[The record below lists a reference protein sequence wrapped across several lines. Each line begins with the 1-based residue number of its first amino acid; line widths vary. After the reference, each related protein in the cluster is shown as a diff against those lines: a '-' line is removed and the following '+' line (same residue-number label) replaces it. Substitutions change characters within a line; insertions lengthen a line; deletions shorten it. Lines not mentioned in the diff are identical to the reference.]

1 LQRDPEDISMLV
13 ERIASGV
20 AAVALALVML
30 VGVIDIVAG
39 EVLGVFLAFKVDM
52 SGTLTAAAIFLAW
65 PLVQSRNEHINVDLF
80 SGIFPHWSVIPR
92 EIIAK
97 LAGLIVFGLI
107 TRGTWVLALDSL
119 AIREKSAATLGY
131 PIWPAKLACAVG
143 ASLVLLVITLQL
155 IRLIRDAVTGKGQG

>member
-1 LQRDPEDISMLV
+1 MLL
-13 ERIASGV
+13 ERIASGI
-20 AAVALALVML
+20 AAVALAVVML
-30 VGVIDIVAG
+30 VGVIDILAG

-80 SGIFPHWSVIPR
+80 SAFFPRWSVIPR

-97 LAGLIVFGLI
+97 LAGFVVFALIA
-107 TRGTWVLALDSL
+107 RGTWVVALDSL

-131 PIWPAKLACAVG
+131 PIWPAKLACAIG
-143 ASLVLLVITLQL
+143 ASLVLLVIMLQL
-155 IRLIRDAVTGKGQG
+155 IRLIRDLVAGREQAQ

>member
-1 LQRDPEDISMLV
+1 MLL
-13 ERIASGV
+13 ERIASGI
-20 AAVALALVML
+20 AALALAVVML

-80 SGIFPHWSVIPR
+80 SGFFPRWSVVPR

-97 LAGLIVFGLI
+97 LAGLVFFALI
-107 TRGTWVLALDSL
+107 ARGTWKVALDSF

-131 PIWPAKLACAVG
+131 PIWPAKLACAIG
-143 ASLVLLVITLQL
+143 ASLVLLVIALQL
-155 IRLIRDAVTGKGQG
+155 FRLIRDAAASAGRS

>member
-1 LQRDPEDISMLV
+1 MLF
-13 ERIASGV
+13 ERIASGI
-20 AAVALALVML
+20 AAVALAAVML

-39 EVLGVFLAFKVDM
+39 EVFGVFLAFKVDM

-80 SGIFPHWSVIPR
+80 SAIFPRWTVIPR
-92 EIIAK
+92 KIIAK
-97 LAGLIVFGLI
+97 LAGLVVFALI
-107 TRGTWVLALDSL
+107 ARGTWVLALDSL

-143 ASLVLLVITLQL
+143 ASLVLLVITMQL
-155 IRLIRDAVTGKGQG
+155 IRLVRELISGKERA

>member
-1 LQRDPEDISMLV
+1 MLL
-13 ERIASGV
+13 ERIASGI
-20 AAVALALVML
+20 AAVALAVVML

-80 SGIFPHWSVIPR
+80 SAFFPRWSVIPR

-97 LAGLIVFGLI
+97 LAGLVVFCLI
-107 TRGTWVLALDSL
+107 TRGAWMLALSSI

-131 PIWPAKLACAVG
+131 PIWPAKLACAIG
-143 ASLVLLVITLQL
+143 ASLVLLVIVLQL
-155 IRLIRDAVTGKGQG
+155 IRLIRDLVAGREQAQ

>member
-1 LQRDPEDISMLV
+1 MSMLF
-13 ERIASGV
+13 ERIASGI
-20 AAVALALVML
+20 AAVALAVVML

-80 SGIFPHWSVIPR
+80 SGIFPRWSVAPR

-97 LAGLIVFGLI
+97 LAGFVVFALI
-107 TRGTWVLALDSL
+107 TRGTWIIALDSL

-155 IRLIRDAVTGKGQG
+155 IRLIRDAVARKEHP

>member
-1 LQRDPEDISMLV
+1 MQL
-13 ERIASGV
+13 ERIASGL
-20 AAVALALVML
+20 AALCLAAVML

-39 EVLGVFLAFKVDM
+39 ETFGFFLAFKVDM

-80 SGIFPHWSVIPR
+80 TGIFPRWTVIPR

-97 LAGLIVFGLI
+97 LAGLVVFSLI
-107 TRGTWVLALDSL
+107 ARGTWKIALESL

-131 PIWPAKLACAVG
+131 PIWPTKLACAVG
-143 ASLVLLVITLQL
+143 ASLVLLVILLQL
-155 IRLIRDAVTGKGQG
+155 GGLIRDAVQSRRADHI

>member
-1 LQRDPEDISMLV
+1 MLL
-13 ERIASGV
+13 ERIASGI
-20 AAVALALVML
+20 AALCLAVVML

-80 SGIFPHWSVIPR
+80 SAFFPRWSVIPR

-97 LAGLIVFGLI
+97 LAGLAVFALI
-107 TRGTWVLALDSL
+107 TRGTWMLALDSI
-119 AIREKSAATLGY
+119 AIGEKSAATLGY
-131 PIWPAKLACAVG
+131 PIWPAKLACAIG
-143 ASLVLLVITLQL
+143 ASLVLLVIVLQL
-155 IRLIRDAVTGKGQG
+155 IRLVRDMVSGKEQA

>member
-1 LQRDPEDISMLV
+1 MSMLF
-13 ERIASGV
+13 ERIASGF
-20 AAVALALVML
+20 AAVALAVVML

-39 EVLGVFLAFKVDM
+39 EFLGVFLAFKVDM

-80 SGIFPHWSVIPR
+80 SGIFPRWSVIPR

-97 LAGLIVFGLI
+97 LAGFIVFALI
-107 TRGTWVLALDSL
+107 ARGTWILALDSF

-155 IRLIRDAVTGKGQG
+155 IRLIRDAVSRKEHP

>member
-1 LQRDPEDISMLV
+1 MQL

-20 AAVALALVML
+20 AALCLAVVML

-39 EVLGVFLAFKVDM
+39 ELLGFHLAFKVDM

-65 PLVQSRNEHINVDLF
+65 PLVQRRNEHINVDLF
-80 SGIFPHWSVIPR
+80 TGIFPRWSAVPR

-97 LAGLIVFGLI
+97 LAGLFMFSLI
-107 TRGTWVLALDSL
+107 ARGTWKIALESL

-131 PIWPAKLACAVG
+131 PIWPTKLACAVG
-143 ASLVLLVITLQL
+143 ASLVLLVILLQL
-155 IRLIRDAVTGKGQG
+155 GCLIRDAVQSRRADQI

>member
-1 LQRDPEDISMLV
+1 MLI

-20 AAVALALVML
+20 AAFALALVML

-80 SGIFPHWSVIPR
+80 SGFFPRWSVIPR

-97 LAGLIVFGLI
+97 LAGFIVFALI

-143 ASLVLLVITLQL
+143 ASLVLLVIALQL
-155 IRLIRDAVTGKGQG
+155 GRLIRDAHSGRERA

>member
-1 LQRDPEDISMLV
+1 MLV
-13 ERIASGV
+13 ERIASWV

-80 SGIFPHWSVIPR
+80 SGIFPRWSVVPR

-97 LAGLIVFGLI
+97 LAGLVVFGLI

>member
-1 LQRDPEDISMLV
+1 MLL
-13 ERIASGV
+13 ERIASGI
-20 AAVALALVML
+20 AAVALAVVML

-80 SGIFPHWSVIPR
+80 SAFFPRWSVIPR

-97 LAGLIVFGLI
+97 LAGLVVFGLI
-107 TRGTWVLALDSL
+107 TRGAWMLALSSI

-131 PIWPAKLACAVG
+131 PIWPAKLACAIG
-143 ASLVLLVITLQL
+143 ASLVLLVIVLQL
-155 IRLIRDAVTGKGQG
+155 IRLIRDLVAGREQAQ

>member
-1 LQRDPEDISMLV
+1 MLL
-13 ERIASGV
+13 ERIASGI
-20 AAVALALVML
+20 AAVALSVVML

-65 PLVQSRNEHINVDLF
+65 PLVQSRNEHIAVDLF
-80 SGIFPHWSVIPR
+80 SAVFPRWTVIPR

-97 LAGLIVFGLI
+97 VAGLVVFALI
-107 TRGTWVLALDSL
+107 ARGTWVLALDSF

-143 ASLVLLVITLQL
+143 ASLVMLVIVLQL
-155 IRLIRDAVTGKGQG
+155 IRLIRDAMTGKERV

>member
-1 LQRDPEDISMLV
+1 MLL
-13 ERIASGV
+13 ERIASGI
-20 AAVALALVML
+20 AAVALAVVML

-80 SGIFPHWSVIPR
+80 SAFFPRWSVTPR

-97 LAGLIVFGLI
+97 LAGLVVFGLI
-107 TRGTWVLALDSL
+107 TRGAWMLALSSI

-131 PIWPAKLACAVG
+131 PIWPAKLACAIG
-143 ASLVLLVITLQL
+143 ASLVLLVIVLQL
-155 IRLIRDAVTGKGQG
+155 IRLIRDLVAGREQAQ

>member
-1 LQRDPEDISMLV
+1 MV
-13 ERIASGV
+13 FERIASGI
-20 AAVALALVML
+20 AAVALAVVML

-39 EVLGVFLAFKVDM
+39 EVLGVFLPFKVDM

-80 SGIFPHWSVIPR
+80 SGIFPRWSIIPR

-97 LAGLIVFGLI
+97 LAGMIVFALI
-107 TRGTWVLALDSL
+107 ARGTWILALDSL

-131 PIWPAKLACAVG
+131 PIWPAKLACAIG
-143 ASLVLLVITLQL
+143 ASLVLLVIALQL
-155 IRLIRDAVTGKGQG
+155 TRLIRDALSGKGRA